1 MEDASGGVRTWARKL
16 KKSKMKSRFIDVDC
30 SALLTPSFADADAF
44 SGLIEDFLE
53 GLPEFRPGR
62 WGFVEPINLQLTMSE
77 VRTLIGDTEN
87 SIMWK
92 RKSTPKGWGR
102 FKKRTYPLRGPQSAN
117 HAMYVN
123 VETQKCVDALTRYL
137 KHLAVRFGVEY
148 AFCDSV
154 ATEYKMVGFKNGFA
168 PSAGNIFV
176 FTHTLSRTLPDILWA
191 QIFGP
196 AYVKLFGLEK
206 LMSAPAYR
214 VEQLGPETVYIQLTE
229 SLFDMHERYVEV
241 DAVRD
246 RVKNHLDDNIFFRAG
261 NSADHVYKIPTFQFP
276 E

>member
-1 MEDASGGVRTWARKL
+1 
-16 KKSKMKSRFIDVDC
+16 MK
-30 SALLTPSFADADAF
+30 A
-44 SGLIEDFLE
+44 
-53 GLPEFRPGR
+53 
-62 WGFVEPINLQLTMSE
+62 
-77 VRTLIGDTEN
+77 
-87 SIMWK
+87 
-92 RKSTPKGWGR
+92 
-102 FKKRTYPLRGPQSAN
+102 
-117 HAMYVN
+117 
-123 VETQKCVDALTRYL
+123 ETQKYVDALTRYL
-137 KHLAVRFGVEY
+137 QHLAVRFGVEY

-154 ATEYKMVGFKNGFA
+154 ATEYKMVGFENGFA

-214 VEQLGPETVYIQLTE
+214 VEQLCPETVYIQLTE
-229 SLFDMHERYVEV
+229 SLFDMHERYAEV

-246 RVKNHLDDNIFFRAG
+246 RVKNHLNENIFFRSG

>member
-1 MEDASGGVRTWARKL
+1 
-16 KKSKMKSRFIDVDC
+16 MKSGFIDVDC
-30 SALLTPSFADADAF
+30 SVLLTPSFADADAF

-53 GLPEFRPGR
+53 NLPEFRPEH
-62 WGFVEPINLQLTMSE
+62 WGFVEPINLQLTMAE
-77 VRTLIGDTEN
+77 VRNLLGDTEN

-92 RKSTPKGWGR
+92 RKSTPKGWGG
-102 FKKRTYPLRGPQSAN
+102 FKKRTYPVRGPQSAN
-117 HAMYVN
+117 HGMYVKA
-123 VETQKCVDALTRYL
+123 ETQKSVDALIRYL
-137 KHLAVRFGVEY
+137 QHLAVRFGVQY

-154 ATEYKMVGFKNGFA
+154 AAEYKMVGFKNGFA
-168 PSAGNIFV
+168 PTAGNIHV
-176 FTHTLSRTLPDILWA
+176 FTHTLSKKLPDILWA

-229 SLFDMHERYVEV
+229 SLFDLHERYAEV

-246 RVKNHLDDNIFFRAG
+246 RVKNHLDDNIFFRPG
-261 NSADHVYKIPTFQFP
+261 NSADHVYKTPTFQFP
-276 E
+276 Q